1 MKKNLFVFVA
11 VLCAGVVTLLYAQQ
25 IRLYAEQKKDDRPN
39 IIFILTDDQR
49 WDTLGVYGNKDIK
62 TPNLDKLAKEGA
74 LFTNGYV
81 AAPLCCPSRAAFLT
95 GLYPHQTGVLTNGRG
110 VTTIP
115 KGVKTIPQYL
125 NEAGYLTGFVGK
137 WHIDGDPMKYGF
149 KDAPVYLPSGASKH
163 KDPLL
168 FVNGDAQKLSGEV
181 KANEDKEDEYH
192 SKPVQQ
198 LKVEGLITPIFA
210 DAAINFLDR
219 HKSDRFFLWLATTAP
234 HLPYYNDPMF
244 PYEKS
249 KLSAPPGWV
258 EKNSSGADWT
268 GSYSTIAHADWAGY
282 YSTIS
287 HLDYHLGRVLD
298 KLKELGLA
306 QNTVVIFASDNGFM
320 MGSHGR
326 HGKSIWYEESVRVP
340 WAIRW
345 DGKIKPGTTVKTPIV
360 STDLLPT
367 VLDIAG
373 VKVPQSY
380 EGVSVLPALKIKK
393 GSVRSIVYSEVKQV
407 GKGKKIKKKL
417 KKKQK
422 KDKQYKDTMKD
433 ISKSGMHWQMVKTD
447 TAKYVWTENETEM
460 LYDLKKDPGEFTN
473 IASEKSYGKLL
484 SEMRALHK
492 KWLNKT
498 PKAQNGNE

>member
-1 MKKNLFVFVA
+1 MKRRIFVFVA
-11 VLCAGVVTLLYAQQ
+11 ALASLAGVFFYA
-25 IRLYAEQKKDDRPN
+25 RLTGLYAEQKKDDRPN
-39 IIFILTDDQR
+39 IIFILSDDQR

-95 GLYPHQTGVLTNGRG
+95 GLYPHQTGVITNGRG
-110 VTTIP
+110 HTTVP
-115 KGVKTIPQYL
+115 ESVKTVPQYL
-125 NEAGYLTGFVGK
+125 NDAGYLTGFVGK

-149 KDAPVYLPSGASKH
+149 KDVPVYLPSGASKH

-168 FVNGDAQKLSGEV
+168 FVNGDAQKLPGEV
-181 KANEDKEDEYH
+181 KSNEDKEDEYH

-198 LKVEGLITPIFA
+198 LKIEGMITPIFA
-210 DAAINFLDR
+210 DAAIKFLDR
-219 HKSDRFFLWLATTAP
+219 HKGERFFLWLATTAP
-234 HLPYYNDPMF
+234 HMPYYNDPMF
-244 PYEKS
+244 PYDRT
-249 KLSAPPGWV
+249 KLNAPPGWV
-258 EKNSSGADWT
+258 DEKFSD
-268 GSYSTIAHADWAGY
+268 ADWAGY

-298 KLKELGLA
+298 KLRELGLDK
-306 QNTVVIFASDNGFM
+306 NTVVVFTSDNGFM

-326 HGKSIWYEESVRVP
+326 YGKAVWYEESVRVP

-373 VKVPQSY
+373 VKVPKNY
-380 EGVSVLPALKIKK
+380 EGVSALPALKIKK
-393 GSVRSIVYSEVKQV
+393 GKARSVVYSEVKQI
-407 GKGKKIKKKL
+407 GKGQKR
-417 KKKQK
+417 KQK
-422 KDKQYKDTMKD
+422 KMQKKAKKKGGENLKDFFGA
-433 ISKSGMHWQMVKTD
+433 GMHWQMVKTD

-460 LYDLKKDPGEFTN
+460 LYDLKKDPGEF
-473 IASEKSYGKLL
+473 SDVSGEKTYEKLL
-484 SEMRALHK
+484 NEMRALHK
-492 KWLNKT
+492 KWLEKT
-498 PKAQNGNE
+498 PKAESIK